1 MDKLQFFQSSK
12 RNVFYLFFKYLKNQ
26 SDNGIV
32 EITELDISNA
42 LKPLHTIV
50 FLVIFFFYRENSLL
64 RKKW

>member
-1 MDKLQFFQSSK
+1 MIVKIFEKRCFFL
-12 RNVFYLFFKYLKNQ
+12 NFFNYNYINNK

-50 FLVIFFFYRENSLL
+50 FLVILFRF
-64 RKKW
+64 K